1 MDLTPSLVLSMW
13 TAGIAV
19 SAAIVVRWSIVGTG
33 FSILAGIIVVLFG
46 GVAAAS
52 GAGLIGW
59 LAVAAAMAALVSA
72 RRPIQTMLL
81 FTTAGGLM
89 LVAGFADSPVLLVL
103 SGALAIG
110 GITAQMM
117 LGHWYLVDPRL
128 PRWALQTLVLGAGT
142 GLLIDVGFLIAEGA
156 LSWQSGDGVLGWA
169 FVALSVMTMLLVVA
183 VSLAL
188 REPFYTAVM
197 AATGLSY
204 LAVLTTFGAVVLGR
218 MLVF

>member
-59 LAVAAAMAALVSA
+59 LSVAAAMAALVSA

-156 LSWQSGDGVLGWA
+156 LSWQSGDEVLGWA

>member
-128 PRWALQTLVLGAGT
+128 PRWGVADAGARCRHR
-142 GLLIDVGFLIAEGA
+142 IADRCGF
-156 LSWQSGDGVLGWA
+156 SH
-169 FVALSVMTMLLVVA
+169 
-183 VSLAL
+183 
-188 REPFYTAVM
+188 R
-197 AATGLSY
+197 
-204 LAVLTTFGAVVLGR
+204 
-218 MLVF
+218 

>member
-156 LSWQSGDGVLGWA
+156 LSWQSGDEVLGWA

>member
-156 LSWQSGDGVLGWA
+156 LSWQSGDEVLGWA

-204 LAVLTTFGAVVLGR
+204 LAVLTTFGAIVLGR

>member
-1 MDLTPSLVLSMW
+1 M
-13 TAGIAV
+13 
-19 SAAIVVRWSIVGTG
+19 
-33 FSILAGIIVVLFG
+33 
-46 GVAAAS
+46 
-52 GAGLIGW
+52 
-59 LAVAAAMAALVSA
+59 
-72 RRPIQTMLL
+72 
-81 FTTAGGLM
+81 
-89 LVAGFADSPVLLVL
+89 
-103 SGALAIG
+103 
-110 GITAQMM
+110 
-117 LGHWYLVDPRL
+117 
-128 PRWALQTLVLGAGT
+128 LGAGT

-156 LSWQSGDGVLGWA
+156 LSWQSGDEVLGWA